1 MGQRERFI
9 LFLVGAALGV
19 ALLMAFNSRGNPQRD
34 ERKRVADALSLPG
47 MYYDYAVQ
55 GKSFFGHYV
64 LGERRIKLPNG
75 GVRRE
80 LVTGGR
86 NRFDA
91 EGRALP
97 QYAILIVEEY
107 APGVEPTETAAVA
120 AVDFLYA
127 DRGDVRLK
135 PGRTLP
141 PAALPAAVKSQVEPS
156 GGLSVSV
163 DPLGLKGEAAF
174 ALADLLAALPKTTD
188 AVESAALRRIDWR
201 REVEQ
206 IKANSTR

>member
-19 ALLMAFNSRGNPQRD
+19 ALLMAFNARSNPQRD

-55 GKSFFGHYV
+55 HKPFFGHYL
-64 LGERRIKLPNG
+64 LGERRTKLPDG

-91 EGRALP
+91 EGRALA
-97 QYAILIVEEY
+97 QYAILIVEQY
-107 APGVEPTETAAVA
+107 APGVEPAETAAVA
-120 AVDFLYA
+120 SVDFFYA
-127 DRGDVRLK
+127 DRGEVRLK

-141 PAALPAAVKSQVEPS
+141 AGLLPVGVKSQPDAT
-156 GGLSVSV
+156 GALQLTI
-163 DPLGLKGEAAF
+163 DPPGLKGEAAF
-174 ALADLLAALPKTTD
+174 VLADLLGGLTKASD
-188 AVESAALRRIDWR
+188 AVGSAALTHVDWR

-206 IKANSTR
+206 IKANSSR

>member
-64 LGERRIKLPNG
+64 LGERRTKLPNG

-120 AVDFLYA
+120 TVDFLYA

-141 PAALPAAVKSQVEPS
+141 PAALPPAVKPQVEPS

>member
-19 ALLMAFNSRGNPQRD
+19 ALLMAFNARSNPQRD

-55 GKSFFGHYV
+55 HKPFFGHYL
-64 LGERRIKLPNG
+64 LGERRTKLPDG
-75 GVRRE
+75 GIRRE

-97 QYAILIVEEY
+97 QYAILVVEQY
-107 APGVEPTETAAVA
+107 APGVEPTETASVA
-120 AVDFLYA
+120 SVDFFYA
-127 DRGDVRLK
+127 DRGEIRLK
-135 PGRTLP
+135 PGQALAP
-141 PAALPAAVKSQVEPS
+141 GALPVTVKSRPDAAGVLQVA
-156 GGLSVSV
+156 V
-163 DPLGLKGEAAF
+163 DPQGLKGVAAF
-174 ALADLLAALPKTTD
+174 ALADVLAGLTKAAP
-188 AVESAALRRIDWR
+188 AVESAALTHVDWR

-206 IKANSTR
+206 IKANSSR

>member
-64 LGERRIKLPNG
+64 LGERRTKLPNG

-141 PAALPAAVKSQVEPS
+141 PAALPPAVKPQVEPS

-174 ALADLLAALPKTTD
+174 ALADLLAALTKTTD

>member
-64 LGERRIKLPNG
+64 LGERRTKLPNG

-91 EGRALP
+91 DGRALP

-141 PAALPAAVKSQVEPS
+141 PAALPPAVKPQVEPS

>member
-64 LGERRIKLPNG
+64 LGERRTKLPNG

-141 PAALPAAVKSQVEPS
+141 PAALPPAVKSQVEPS

>member
-34 ERKRVADALSLPG
+34 ERKRVADALSLPR

-64 LGERRIKLPNG
+64 LGERRTKLPNG

-91 EGRALP
+91 DGRALP

-141 PAALPAAVKSQVEPS
+141 PAALPPAVKSQVEPS

-174 ALADLLAALPKTTD
+174 ALADLLAALTKTTD

>member
-120 AVDFLYA
+120 TVDFLYA

>member
-64 LGERRIKLPNG
+64 LGERRTKLPNG

-91 EGRALP
+91 DGRALP

-107 APGVEPTETAAVA
+107 APGVEPAETAAVA
-120 AVDFLYA
+120 AVDFFYA

-141 PAALPAAVKSQVEPS
+141 PAALPPAVKSQVEPS

-188 AVESAALRRIDWR
+188 AVESASLRRIDWR

>member
-64 LGERRIKLPNG
+64 LGERRTKLPNG

-91 EGRALP
+91 DGRALP

-141 PAALPAAVKSQVEPS
+141 PAAWPATVKSQVEPS

>member
-19 ALLMAFNSRGNPQRD
+19 ALLMAFNARSNPQRD

-64 LGERRIKLPNG
+64 LAERRTKLPTG

-86 NRFDA
+86 NRRDA
-91 EGRALP
+91 DGRDLPPSAL
-97 QYAILIVEEY
+97 LIVEQY
-107 APGVEPTETAAVA
+107 APGVEPSETASVA
-120 AVDFLYA
+120 AVDFFYA
-127 DRGDVRLK
+127 DRGEVRLK
-135 PGRTLP
+135 PGRTL
-141 PAALPAAVKSQVEPS
+141 ATDALPPAVKSVTDES
-156 GGLSVSV
+156 GRLQLTV
-163 DPLGLKGEAAF
+163 DAASLKGAAAF
-174 ALADLLAALPKTTD
+174 FLADLLAGLPQ
-188 AVESAALRRIDWR
+188 AAEAIESAALTHVDWR

-206 IKANSTR
+206 IKANSSR

>member
-19 ALLMAFNSRGNPQRD
+19 ALLMAFNARGNPQRD

-47 MYYDYAVQ
+47 MYYDHAVQ

-64 LGERRIKLPNG
+64 LGERRTKLPTG

-80 LVTGGR
+80 VVTGGR

-91 EGRALP
+91 DGRALP
-97 QYAILIVEEY
+97 KYALLIVEQY
-107 APGVEPTETAAVA
+107 APGVEPSETATVA
-120 AVDFLYA
+120 AVDFFYA
-127 DRGDVRLK
+127 DRGEVRLK
-135 PGRTLP
+135 PGRTLAP
-141 PAALPAAVKSQVEPS
+141 GALPPAVKSVTDES
-156 GGLSVSV
+156 GRLQLTVDAAGLQ
-163 DPLGLKGEAAF
+163 GGAAF
-174 ALADLLAALPKTTD
+174 FLADLLAGLPPAAE
-188 AVESAALRRIDWR
+188 AVESAALTHVDWR

-206 IKANSTR
+206 IKANSSR

>member
-64 LGERRIKLPNG
+64 LGERRTKLPNG

-141 PAALPAAVKSQVEPS
+141 PAALPPAVKSQVEPS

-174 ALADLLAALPKTTD
+174 ALADLLAALTKTTD
-188 AVESAALRRIDWR
+188 AVESASLRRIDWR

>member
-47 MYYDYAVQ
+47 MYYDHAVQ

-64 LGERRIKLPNG
+64 LGERRTKLPNG

-91 EGRALP
+91 DGRALP

>member
-64 LGERRIKLPNG
+64 LGERRTKLPNG

-91 EGRALP
+91 DGRALP

-107 APGVEPTETAAVA
+107 APGVEPAETAAVA

-141 PAALPAAVKSQVEPS
+141 PAALPPAVKSQVEPS

-174 ALADLLAALPKTTD
+174 ALADLLAALTKTTD
-188 AVESAALRRIDWR
+188 AVESASLRRIDWR

>member
-64 LGERRIKLPNG
+64 LGERRTKLPNG

-91 EGRALP
+91 DGRALP

-107 APGVEPTETAAVA
+107 APGVEPAETAAVA

-141 PAALPAAVKSQVEPS
+141 PAALPPAVKSQVEPS

>member
-64 LGERRIKLPNG
+64 LGERRTKLPNG

-91 EGRALP
+91 DGRALP

-107 APGVEPTETAAVA
+107 APGVEPAETAAVA

-141 PAALPAAVKSQVEPS
+141 PAALPPAVKSQVEPS

-174 ALADLLAALPKTTD
+174 TLADLLAALPKTTD

>member
-19 ALLMAFNSRGNPQRD
+19 ALLMAFNARSNPQRD

-55 GKSFFGHYV
+55 HKPFFGHYL
-64 LGERRIKLPNG
+64 LGERRTKLPDG
-75 GVRRE
+75 GIRRE

-97 QYAILIVEEY
+97 QYALLIVEQY
-107 APGVEPTETAAVA
+107 APGVEPAETAAVA
-120 AVDFLYA
+120 SVDFFYA
-127 DRGDVRLK
+127 DRGEVRLK

-141 PAALPAAVKSQVEPS
+141 AGLLPVGVKSQPDAT
-156 GGLSVSV
+156 GALQLTI

-174 ALADLLAALPKTTD
+174 VLADLLGGLTKASD
-188 AVESAALRRIDWR
+188 AVGSTALTHVDWR
-201 REVEQ
+201 REIEQ
-206 IKANSTR
+206 IKANSSR

>member
-64 LGERRIKLPNG
+64 LGERRTKLPNG

-91 EGRALP
+91 DGRALP

-107 APGVEPTETAAVA
+107 APGVEPAETAAVA

-141 PAALPAAVKSQVEPS
+141 PAALPPAVKSQVEPS

-188 AVESAALRRIDWR
+188 AVESASLRRIDWR

>member
-9 LFLVGAALGV
+9 LFLVGATLGV

-34 ERKRVADALSLPG
+34 ERKRVAEALSLPG

-64 LGERRIKLPNG
+64 LGERRTKLPNG

-91 EGRALP
+91 EGRVMP
-97 QYAILIVEEY
+97 QYAILVIEEY
-107 APGVEPTETAAVA
+107 APGVEPAETAAVA
-120 AVDFLYA
+120 AVDFFYA

-141 PAALPAAVKSQVEPS
+141 PGALPASVQPQAEPA

-163 DPLGLKGEAAF
+163 DPRSLKGETAF
-174 ALADLLAALPKTTD
+174 VLADLLAGLPKIAD
-188 AVESAALRRIDWR
+188 AVESAALRHIDWR

>member
-1 MGQRERFI
+1 
-9 LFLVGAALGV
+9 
-19 ALLMAFNSRGNPQRD
+19 MAFNSRGNPQRD

-47 MYYDYAVQ
+47 MYYDHAVQ

-64 LGERRIKLPNG
+64 LGERRTKLPNG

-91 EGRALP
+91 EGRVLP

>member
-64 LGERRIKLPNG
+64 LGERRTKLPNG

-107 APGVEPTETAAVA
+107 APGVEPTEPAAVA

-141 PAALPAAVKSQVEPS
+141 PAALPPAVKSQVEPS

>member
-64 LGERRIKLPNG
+64 LGERRTKLPNG

-141 PAALPAAVKSQVEPS
+141 PAALPATVKSQVEPA

-174 ALADLLAALPKTTD
+174 TLADLLTALPKTTD